1 MAEVRLDR
9 RVAALRAVEALRL
22 HAAAHDGR
30 LPNSLDPVKAVPVP
44 DDPMT
49 GKPFPYRREGESAV
63 LTGPASPPFRLV
75 YRITIR
81 K

>member
-9 RVAALRAVEALRL
+9 KVAALRAVEALRL
-22 HAAAHDGR
+22 HVAAHDGR
-30 LPNSLDPVKAVPVP
+30 LPESLDQIKAVPVP
-44 DDPMT
+44 ADPMT
-49 GKPFPYRREGESAV
+49 GKPFEYRLDGESAV
-63 LTGPASPPFRLV
+63 LTGRASPPFRLV